1 MDKLHF
7 VRYCLYYF
15 ISPWLLFSD
24 SDGLTIYFTLLIFI
38 SYIFYFVDFAVF
50 SIVCFTPSNAVV
62 LQNNLRLFNLQ
73 ASLLTVLNCRF
84 LFSFL
89 LLLPPSYWIWLLL
102 RSFFCYLHHFLL
114 SFTQPSFYLLLIDSH
129 SFWPLFFF
137 ICVFSSCSVFTC
149 LLFLPLFTF
158 TFSLLLLF
166 VNLAYLIQLSSY
178 CSFATFCSL
187 KTTLFFLNDFYVAA
201 FLLVRNSY

>member
-62 LQNNLRLFNLQ
+62 LQNILRFSSFTTNNSSLQ
-73 ASLLTVLNCRF
+73 VF
-84 LFSFL
+84 IFFL
-89 LLLPPSYWIWLLL
+89 LLLL
-102 RSFFCYLHHFLL
+102 RSHWMCLSLWSFFCYLHHFLL
-114 SFTQPSFYLLLIDSH
+114 SFTKSPFYLLIADSH
-129 SFWPLFFF
+129 SFWPFLILISFFSF
-137 ICVFSSCSVFTC
+137 FLY
-149 LLFLPLFTF
+149 LLFIVSPTI
-158 TFSLLLLF
+158 
-166 VNLAYLIQLSSY
+166 YLY
-178 CSFATFCSL
+178 R
-187 KTTLFFLNDFYVAA
+187 K
-201 FLLVRNSY
+201 